1 MSKKAKTRSTA
12 KRAPVPGFSVGPA
25 TNSIASF
32 TLRSNGLT
40 VLYAPRPGTGVVTTN
55 LTYSVGSRDE
65 LPGETGLAHMLEHM
79 LFKPTTFDR
88 ARKWSEARAMRFE
101 KATGCILNANTS
113 RDRTTYFFNYPQEH
127 LDEALAIEAERM
139 TGVILT
145 DPTLRPEQGNVLNEY
160 DMYNGD
166 PYFAL
171 EVAMHGAAFLAHP
184 YGHETIGHRA
194 DIEAYTAVKLERF
207 YRDYY
212 RPDNAVLQII
222 GDVSLTEALTAVQ
235 THFAEIT
242 RPETPIPR
250 RHITEPPQEGL
261 RRTTIERP
269 TNFELFSLG
278 FKHAGFPNA
287 EWWQAALL
295 VDILTDGPE
304 SVLHRA
310 LVDTGLASSV
320 SGGVEETPDPNLG
333 TITVTLAEG
342 VSQSTIEAT
351 VRQCVAELDR
361 ATVTARRKS
370 VQASTYTDLLFARE
384 GSLST
389 ARLLT
394 ECIAGGDW
402 SVYEAL
408 PELVLRVTTAD
419 IMQFKAQAFRDN
431 NLTIG
436 HCVRS

>member
-1 MSKKAKTRSTA
+1 M
-12 KRAPVPGFSVGPA
+12 
-25 TNSIASF
+25 
-32 TLRSNGLT
+32 
-40 VLYAPRPGTGVVTTN
+40 TTN
-55 LTYSVGSRDE
+55 LTYRVGARDE

-88 ARKWSEARAMRFE
+88 KRKWREARAMRFE

-113 RDRTTYFFNYPQEH
+113 RDRTTYFFNFPQAQ

-139 TGVILT
+139 TGIILT

-171 EVAMHGAAFLAHP
+171 DAAMHGAAFLAHP

-222 GDVSLTEALTAVQ
+222 GDVSLSDALQAVKS
-235 THFAEIT
+235 HFGEIT
-242 RPETPIPR
+242 RPDTPIPR
-250 RHITEPPQEGL
+250 RQIVEPPQEGL

-269 TNFELFSLG
+269 TSINLFSLG
-278 FKHAGFPNA
+278 FKHAGFPSA

-333 TITVTLAEG
+333 TITITLTEG
-342 VSQSTIEAT
+342 TSQETIETT
-351 VRQCVAELDR
+351 VRQCLAELDR
-361 ATVTARRKS
+361 NTIDSRRKS
-370 VQASTYTDLLFARE
+370 VQASTLTDLLFARE
-384 GSLST
+384 GSLSI

-394 ECIAGGDW
+394 ECVANGDW

-408 PELVLRVTTAD
+408 PELVSSVTTAD
-419 IMQFKAQAFRDN
+419 IMQFKARAFVDA

-436 HCVRS
+436 HCVQTR